1 MYRLKYSTSL
11 YFLFEVTFVIL
22 QDPKSKC
29 IYLLLHT
36 IYLITYINI
45 KLVHY

>member
-1 MYRLKYSTSL
+1 M
-11 YFLFEVTFVIL
+11 
-22 QDPKSKC
+22 
-29 IYLLLHT
+29 LHT